1 MAFVADIR
9 KTVID
14 TTPVLAAVGLT
25 DLAVEKVRDAGAKAA
40 AVRIDLDATTLQTK
54 AQARVTEAAEQAQT
68 QARAQVRAVRTQ
80 AETVVEQAQELPALA
95 LNRTLELAGKAQETY
110 ETVAARGEK
119 LVKRVRTQKSTKDLL
134 AQAEATFALGK
145 GAVTTVR
152 KSATEIQRSAKAT
165 LTTGRKEAA
174 VAVDAI
180 ADSIADE
187 ATEATT
193 AVKQS
198 ATRTSTAA
206 KRTATTT
213 KNAAAKSKSATKGA
227 TTSAKKTAT
236 ATKKASTTAA
246 TKVGD

>member
-9 KTVID
+9 KTVTD
-14 TTPVLAAVGLT
+14 TTPVFAAVGLA
-25 DLAVEKVRDAGAKAA
+25 DLAVEKVRDARVKATVKA
-40 AVRIDLDATTLQTK
+40 TGVRIDLDPATLQTK
-54 AQARVTEAAEQAQT
+54 AQVRVTEVA
-68 QARAQVRAVRTQ
+68 
-80 AETVVEQAQELPALA
+80 EQAQELPALA
-95 LNRTLELAGKAQETY
+95 LNRSLELAGKAQETY

-152 KSATEIQRSAKAT
+152 RSATDIQRSAKAT

-174 VAVDAI
+174 VAADAI
-180 ADSIADE
+180 ADSIVVE
-187 ATEATT
+187 ATEAGT

-198 ATRTSTAA
+198 ATRTRTAA

-213 KNAAAKSKSATKGA
+213 KKAAAKSTSATKGA

-236 ATKKASTTAA
+236 ATKKATTTAA
-246 TKVGD
+246 AKVGD

>member
-9 KTVID
+9 KTVTD
-14 TTPVLAAVGLT
+14 TTPVFAAVGLT
-25 DLAVEKVRDAGAKAA
+25 DIAVEKVRDARVKAT
-40 AVRIDLDATTLQTK
+40 AVRVDLDAATLQ
-54 AQARVTEAAEQAQT
+54 AQARIQAQ
-68 QARAQVRAVRTQ
+68 AVRTQ

-95 LNRTLELAGKAQETY
+95 LNRGLELAGRAQETY

-119 LVKRVRTQKSTKDLL
+119 LVRRVRTQKSTKDLV

-152 KSATEIQRSAKAT
+152 KSATDIQRSAKAT

-180 ADSIADE
+180 ADSVVDE

-198 ATRTSTAA
+198 ATRTRTAA

-213 KNAAAKSKSATKGA
+213 KNSAAKSKSATKGA
-227 TTSAKKTAT
+227 TTSAKRTAT

-246 TKVGD
+246 TKVGA